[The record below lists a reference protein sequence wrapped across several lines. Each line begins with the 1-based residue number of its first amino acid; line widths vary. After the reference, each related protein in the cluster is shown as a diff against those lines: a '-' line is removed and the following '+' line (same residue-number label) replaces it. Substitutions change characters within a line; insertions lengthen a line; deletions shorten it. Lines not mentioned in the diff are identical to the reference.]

1 MRGGRP
7 LLDPADMQVGRVEVD
22 LVPAKFDQLAGTE
35 AVTEGNQDHGGA
47 AMAPAV
53 GLGSCKQPVDLG
65 LRQVL
70 ASAVGGVRLPAAWP
84 YCSLFGD
91 DAVPRRQVDLD
102 EQKLPV
108 ENGGKFQSGLNLLN
122 IWRDL

>member
-1 MRGGRP
+1 MGAVR
-7 LLDPADMQVGRVEVD
+7 LVVEQFGKPR
-22 LVPAKFDQLAGTE
+22 LVQHAEIFE
-35 AVTEGNQDHGGA
+35 AVQLLLVELVIRMLPVEQTGHAAVVHFLAEDHDLICHDA
-47 AMAPAV
+47 CLPSEAV
-53 GLGSCKQPVDLG
+53 PLD
-65 LRQVL
+65 
-70 ASAVGGVRLPAAWP
+70 
-84 YCSLFGD
+84 D